1 MEENGSSTIIRYV
14 TLTIISSYL
23 EAMVGVL
30 DAALGNA
37 QIRKADLVEDHR
49 LYFQEKS
56 NRNSMIKI

>member
-49 LYFQEKS
+49 LYFQEK
-56 NRNSMIKI
+56 

>member
-37 QIRKADLVEDHR
+37 QIGKADLVKDHR
-49 LYFQEKS
+49 LNLQRK
-56 NRNSMIKI
+56 